1 MIKHKTLQAI
11 NADLRNIYDRRAL
24 QYAKENKENNK
35 QNNYS
40 YILFKLQN
48 EQFGISLTDCLRVI
62 DHQIIAP
69 VPFTVP
75 YVKGVLHYSGHLI
88 ATIDLLQFFG
98 YAETHI
104 LPDQS
109 VIIVKDRRAIFCLLV
124 DQVIGLDKYSEREL
138 GAPLPEEFAKN
149 KKYIAGIHHGSTAI
163 INTEIIIDELLAA
176 HDEGLINT
184 RRALL

>member
-1 MIKHKTLQAI
+1 MIKHKTFQAI

-24 QYAKENKENNK
+24 QYAKENKGNNK
-35 QNNYS
+35 QNDHS

-48 EQFGISLTDCLRVI
+48 EYFGISLTDCLRVI
-62 DHQIIAP
+62 DDQIIAP
-69 VPFTVP
+69 IPFTAP

-109 VIIVKDRRAIFCLLV
+109 VIIV
-124 DQVIGLDKYSEREL
+124 
-138 GAPLPEEFAKN
+138 
-149 KKYIAGIHHGSTAI
+149 
-163 INTEIIIDELLAA
+163 
-176 HDEGLINT
+176 
-184 RRALL
+184 